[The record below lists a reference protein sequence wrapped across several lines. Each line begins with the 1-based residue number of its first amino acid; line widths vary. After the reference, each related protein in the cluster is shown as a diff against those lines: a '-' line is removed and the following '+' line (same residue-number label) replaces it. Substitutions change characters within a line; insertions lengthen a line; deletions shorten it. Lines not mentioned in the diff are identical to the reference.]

1 MTKTSSSP
9 LIRAA
14 LVGSALLVLL
24 GGIAFWYA
32 SNRSGRTPRTTDGH
46 AVTVTIRGK
55 VCDPN
60 DITVPA
66 GKTTFTIVNE
76 TQRALEWEIL
86 DGVMVIDERENIAP
100 GLRQTMTVKLEPGEY
115 DITCGLLN
123 NPRGKLHVTPSTE
136 SDAEAARP
144 SLETY
149 VGPLAE
155 YQVYLLTEAETLD
168 SSAQALVAALKA
180 GQLDKARELY
190 APAHQSYVRIE
201 AAGQVFG
208 DLEARLNARADYYE
222 KKAADPAFQ
231 GFRRIEYGLANGS
244 DARALGPVGDKLLAD
259 IATLKERLAGIE
271 LKPEQLAGF
280 TEKQFRRLSDSL
292 GAALSASGPATG
304 DDSPADLQGLYE
316 SGSKVAELLSPLLVK
331 ANPALDKAF
340 NADFAAFD
348 KALAPLRTGDT
359 MRAVKLDL
367 AQRRAMA
374 AILAK
379 IAADFGKTNAALG
392 LT

>member
-9 LIRAA
+9 LMRAA

-24 GGIAFWYA
+24 GGVAFWYA

-100 GLRQTMTVKLEPGEY
+100 GLRQTMTVKLEPGDY

-123 NPRGKLHVTPSTE
+123 NPRGKLHVTPSAE

-180 GQLDKARELY
+180 GQLDKARRLY

-201 AAGQVFG
+201 AAAQVFG

-222 KKAADPAFQ
+222 KKTTDPAFH

-292 GAALSASGPATG
+292 GAAPSASGPATG

-359 MRAVKLDL
+359 MRAVKLDP

-379 IAADFGKTNAALG
+379 IVADFGKTNAALG

>member
-1 MTKTSSSP
+1 MTRTSSSP
-9 LIRAA
+9 LMRVA

-123 NPRGKLHVTPSTE
+123 NPRGKLHVTSSAE

-180 GQLDKARELY
+180 GQLDKARRLY

-201 AAGQVFG
+201 AAAQVFG

-222 KKAADPAFQ
+222 KKTADPAFQ

-244 DARALGPVGDKLLAD
+244 EARALGPVGDKLLAD

-271 LKPEQLAGF
+271 LKPEHLAGF

-292 GAALSASGPATG
+292 GAVQSASGPATG

-359 MRAVKLDL
+359 MRAVKLDP

>member
-1 MTKTSSSP
+1 MTATSSSP
-9 LIRAA
+9 LMRVA
-14 LVGSALLVLL
+14 LGGSAMLVLL

-32 SNRSGRTPRTTDGH
+32 SDRAGKAPRASDGH

-55 VCDPN
+55 ACDPN

-100 GLRQTMTVKLEPGEY
+100 GLRQTMTVKLEPGDY
-115 DITCGLLN
+115 AITCGLLN
-123 NPRGKLHVTPSTE
+123 NPRGRLHVTPSAE

-168 SSAQALVAALKA
+168 SSAQAMVAALKA
-180 GQLDKARELY
+180 GQLDKARSLY

-201 AAGQVFG
+201 AAAAVFG

-231 GFRRIEYGLANGS
+231 GFRRIEYGLANGG
-244 DARALGPVGDKLLAD
+244 DAKALGPVGDRLLAD

-280 TEKQFRRLSDSL
+280 AEKQFRRLSDSL
-292 GAALSASGPATG
+292 GAAQPASG

-316 SGSKVAELLSPLLVK
+316 SGSKVAELLSPLLAK
-331 ANPALDKAF
+331 ANPALDHALK
-340 NADFAAFD
+340 ADFAAFD
-348 KALAPLRTGDT
+348 KALAPLRAGDT
-359 MRAVKLDL
+359 LRAVKLDA
-367 AQRRAMA
+367 AQRRVMA
-374 AILAK
+374 GILAK